1 MKQLSDLRRLAAF
14 VAVAEECHF
23 RRAAER
29 LHLTQPVLSRQIQQ
43 LEREVGVQLLTR
55 TTRQVSLTDAGTVL
69 LDDARRLLHE
79 ADMAVG
85 RARRAASG
93 DLGRL
98 ALGFVDSAAFT
109 LLPRLLRRFA
119 AHHPEVIIELRE
131 LSTERQLEAL
141 HGDVDVAVLREVDAA
156 EGLEVR
162 LLLRERLCAALPRD
176 HRLAGEASLS
186 LADLADE
193 QFVLFPRHEVPRVYD
208 HLIDL
213 CQQAGFRP
221 TERTHALQYTTL
233 LALVA
238 TGYGVSLVPAA
249 AREVCRQ
256 DVTLVTLSDDHAI
269 SRLSLAWRAGE
280 TSPTLRRIVE
290 HADHVAGTLDAGESP
305 SGGSGP
311 GSPTPA
317 RPSPSPPP

>member
-1 MKQLSDLRRLAAF
+1 MKQLSDLGRLAAF

-29 LHLTQPVLSRQIQQ
+29 LHLAQPVLSRQIQQ
-43 LEREVGVQLLTR
+43 LERDVGVQLLTR
-55 TTRQVSLTDAGTVL
+55 TTRQVSLTDAGAVL
-69 LDDARRLLHE
+69 LDDARRLLHD

-85 RARRAASG
+85 RASRAASG

-98 ALGFVDSAAFT
+98 TLGFVDSAAFV
-109 LLPRLLRRFA
+109 LLPRLLRRFV
-119 AHHPEVIIELRE
+119 AHHPEVVTELRE

-156 EGLEVR
+156 DDLEVQ

-176 HRLAGEASLS
+176 HRLAGEPSLA

-193 QFVLFPRHEVPRVYD
+193 EFVLFPRHEVPRVYD
-208 HLIDL
+208 HLIAL
-213 CQQAGFRP
+213 CQQSGFRP
-221 TERTHALQYTTL
+221 AERTHALQYTTL

-249 AREVCRQ
+249 VSEVCRR
-256 DVTLVTLSDDHAI
+256 DVVLIALSDDHAI

-280 TSPTLRRIVE
+280 TSPAIQRIVE
-290 HADHVAGTLDAGESP
+290 HANHVAGTLE
-305 SGGSGP
+305 
-311 GSPTPA
+311 A
-317 RPSPSPPP
+317 RSSA